1 MMQIDLADYQH
12 HARDAV
18 RAFWQSRSRARDRQH
33 SSGTQDQGE
42 RGAVTGGKNMD
53 ALMDLM
59 VDLVL
64 RNGLPE
70 ATIQRERAFLTLPGF
85 FRPTKI
91 WDLVVIHE
99 GRLIAALEF
108 KSQVG
113 PSFGNNFNNRTEEA
127 LGTATDFWTA
137 HREGAFGDVPR
148 PFLGWLMLLED
159 TTRSRTPVRD
169 RSPHF
174 HVFPEFV
181 DASYAKRYH
190 LLCSRLTREALYT
203 STALLLAPP
212 EAIETGHFS
221 SLSSETGLDRFVT
234 QFASHIALTVREWR
248 H

>member
-1 MMQIDLADYQH
+1 MQIDLAEYEE
-12 HARDAV
+12 HAREAV
-18 RAFWQSRSRARDRQH
+18 RAFWRCRSIARDRRQ
-33 SSGTQDQGE
+33 SSGSQDQGE
-42 RGAVTGGKNMD
+42 RAAVTGGKNMD
-53 ALMDLM
+53 AF
-59 VDLVL
+59 VDLLVKIVL

-70 ATIQRERAFLTLPGF
+70 TTIQREQGFLTLPGF

-91 WDLVVIHE
+91 WDLVVLHE

-159 TTRSRTPVRD
+159 TIRSRSPVRD

-174 HVFPEFV
+174 QIFPEFV
-181 DASYAKRYH
+181 EASYAQRYH

-203 STALLLAPP
+203 STALLLSPA

-221 SLSSETGLDRFVT
+221 TLSSETGLDRFVT
-234 QFASHIALTVREWR
+234 QFASHIALTVRESR
-248 H
+248 R

>member
-1 MMQIDLADYQH
+1 MQIDLADYEHRAGIAVQEFWR
-12 HARDAV
+12 AR
-18 RAFWQSRSRARDRQH
+18 SLARDRQH
-33 SSGTQDQGE
+33 SSGVRDQGE
-42 RGAVTGGKNMD
+42 RSAVTGGKNMD
-53 ALMDLM
+53 GFVDLM
-59 VDLVL
+59 VQLVV

-70 ATIQRERAFLTLPGF
+70 TTIQRERSGLTLPGF

-159 TTRSRTPVRD
+159 TTRSRSPVCD

-181 DASYAKRYH
+181 NASYAQRYH

-203 STALLLAPP
+203 ATALVLSPA
-212 EAIETGHFS
+212 EGVETGHFEG
-221 SLSSETGLDRFVT
+221 LSSETGLDRFVM
-234 QFASHIALTVREWR
+234 QFASHIALSVREMR
-248 H
+248 S